1 MVHLDPDGSVW
12 TDLYSKPTDSHNYH
26 RFESSHPRHC
36 MQGLPYSQF
45 LRVRWICSR
54 EEDFVRHCENLRTH
68 FIRRGYPTRL
78 LDSAITRAGDNHCKD
93 LLSPHNETV
102 TPTDYAERRL
112 FAITTFHPTQSD
124 FRTLID
130 NNWYMLGSPATQ
142 GLYESPVVFGHRRQ
156 KILEICLSKS
166 RSSYLALYVTTQ
178 MHHYMSAI
186 SAGADTAPNWTTME
200 TSHALWTVDTTAQGN
215 SHNANLRI

>member
-1 MVHLDPDGSVW
+1 MDDFIQYLNNCHPSIKFTAEISDSEVNFLDTTVHLDPDGSIW
-12 TDLYSKPTDSHNYH
+12 SDLYSKPTDSHKYL

-45 LRVRWICSR
+45 LRVRRICSR

-78 LDSAITRAGDNHCKD
+78 LDSAIARAGDNHLKD

-102 TPTDYAERRL
+102 TPTDDAERRL
-112 FAITTFHPTQSD
+112 FAITTFHPTQKD

-130 NNWYMLGSPATQ
+130 NNWDMLGSPATQ
-142 GLYESPVVFGHRRQ
+142 GL
-156 KILEICLSKS
+156 
-166 RSSYLALYVTTQ
+166 
-178 MHHYMSAI
+178 
-186 SAGADTAPNWTTME
+186 
-200 TSHALWTVDTTAQGN
+200 
-215 SHNANLRI
+215 